1 MRLFWGADI
10 EVFYKE
16 IQQSWD
22 VLSKRIQEGTFLG
35 PKKTEVTSYTEK
47 YLLFKI
53 TFVLK
58 NKDYHLYYTYNVY
71 VYCFR
76 VYDSFSNLYE
86 FLWQVLIFYFSW
98 NLIPFV
104 STLCQYKR
112 ILIAWSSTLK
122 IYLHFIRNARLKSIK
137 SFEWYLSITARP
149 NHFWCR
155 NIRTTFFHVN
165 IAQLHQFTHL

>member
-1 MRLFWGADI
+1 MANNLKFLFAEGLYLELTLLKPSFVRLFWGADI

-47 YLLFKI
+47 YLLFNI

-86 FLWQVLIFYFSW
+86 FLWQFSF
-98 NLIPFV
+98 NFLFLMKFDTCTI
-104 STLCQYKR
+104 CD
-112 ILIAWSSTLK
+112 
-122 IYLHFIRNARLKSIK
+122 HFMPI
-137 SFEWYLSITARP
+137 
-149 NHFWCR
+149 
-155 NIRTTFFHVN
+155 
-165 IAQLHQFTHL
+165 